1 MLNVNTILWYEVE
14 NDRSV
19 VLVQTLFTQIAIEFH

>member
-1 MLNVNTILWYEVE
+1 MLLLYCGYEVE
-14 NDRSV
+14 NNSSV